1 MKSVVTLYYKSLI
14 TKDKNFILDNVIG
27 SSQIETYLYTL
38 QSVVFSNYQYVKQQL
53 SLSIKL
59 NMSQTSLEM
68 TDTKNINYVKIQNY
82 TEGDGGADVLEKA
95 YYYFVVN
102 KTWKARDTIELVL
115 SMDTLNTF
123 TYNSDYKLSEK
134 TLVRRQHKD
143 RFERVIEQN
152 YFLTNLDN
160 ISASVDEILSVGKVF
175 YIDTQQS
182 QEPLDEES
190 ATLFRT
196 YGGKLKIESIYDD
209 TAEQDVPITK
219 YNKEES
225 QFIINI
231 TDSNY
236 IRISGAI
243 NCDEDIDSSHTYYVN
258 FELYSERDKIIKK
271 IDLKSEDISAPVYK
285 KSENII
291 QEQEGEFDNSW
302 ILYYKNKDNQD
313 NSPID
318 CFLTSNLGL
327 KFLTET
333 GDNEITLEDI
343 PNGKTLFV
351 CDLYQ
356 GEVSFDVDGETLLIY
371 DVTNTIWFPSYLS
384 YTDYVCLGF
393 ENRNNVLV
401 VHRYTFRSGLSYDMI
416 DHREIINPTQ
426 IIINTPLDELKV
438 REVDEVLD
446 SYPAISEECPIFP
459 SRYNKI
465 LTLQPL
471 ITRELAPSSTIDK
484 TLAENVKII
493 NIPYCPTQLK
503 KENDKYLIGG
513 EWTYDT
519 TLKFFKLEDFTAKFE
534 NNITSNVDDIINTF
548 EQTISSISR
557 DSLRFLK
564 DSKLYH
570 SDYYRPKFIYDSFTR
585 IFPLEQID
593 YSYSYLE
600 NSSGKLNF
608 TFVMSR
614 NIVSKFLFKF
624 DFVYKNSIEDYP
636 NIVAVARNNEEVLYN
651 SQYLNYVRTGY
662 NYDLKSKERQEST
675 GLAGLGLSVGGLLAS
690 IGLSFVPGLQG
701 IGAMGIVGSSFGLAG
716 QFINYAKTTAQNE
729 ENIQRKLQEAQ
740 RQSVSVLNA
749 DDYDLLYSYT
759 QNKAKL
765 CVYEVS
771 EQMKGILDDLF
782 YYCGYTLNE
791 QMIPTTN
798 SRYWFNFVQAS
809 LVINEN
815 SNLPSDIE
823 DDIKAKF
830 DEGVTFLHYH
840 GEATKKFDFKQ
851 ELENWEISIFGGNL

>member
-1 MKSVVTLYYKSLI
+1 MKSVITLYYKSLI
-14 TKDKNFILDNVIG
+14 TKDKNFILDDTSGN
-27 SSQIETYLYTL
+27 SQLETYLSTL
-38 QSVVFSNYQYVKQQL
+38 QNVVFSNYQYIKQQL

-68 TDTKNINYVKIQNY
+68 TSTKNINYVKIQNY
-82 TEGDGGADVLEKA
+82 SEVDGGADVLEKA

-102 KTWKARDTIELVL
+102 KTWKAQDTIELVL

-123 TYNSDYKLSEK
+123 NYGYDYKISEK

-143 RFERVIEQN
+143 RFEQYTNSFKIAYITGVVHTEVEINQVYSGSLRDFETEEIFLGNITFQYTGSSVIIQCKDPVNDKEEIKS
-152 YFLTNLDN
+152 FLERIGTSLIDIHNDEDISV
-160 ISASVDEILSVGKVF
+160 ISAHTIYD
-175 YIDTQQS
+175 IDTQ
-182 QEPLDEES
+182 
-190 ATLFRT
+190 TFR
-196 YGGKLKIESIYDD
+196 
-209 TAEQDVPITK
+209 
-219 YNKEES
+219 
-225 QFIINI
+225 
-231 TDSNY
+231 
-236 IRISGAI
+236 
-243 NCDEDIDSSHTYYVN
+243 
-258 FELYSERDKIIKK
+258 K

-285 KSENII
+285 KSEDII
-291 QEQEGEFDNSW
+291 KEQEGDFDNSW
-302 ILYYKNKDNQD
+302 ILYYKNKNNQD

-318 CFLTSNLGL
+318 CFLTSDLEFD
-327 KFLTET
+327 FLTET
-333 GDNEITLEDI
+333 GDNEITISDI
-343 PNGKTLFV
+343 PNGKTLLV

-356 GEVSFDVDGETLLIY
+356 GQVIFDVDGESLSVSHE
-371 DVTNTIWFPSYLS
+371 DNTIWFPQYIS

-393 ENRNNVLV
+393 ENRNGVLV
-401 VHRYTFRSGLSYDMI
+401 VHQYIFRSGVSYNMRY
-416 DHREIINPTQ
+416 HREIINPTKV
-426 IIINTPLDELKV
+426 IIASPIDELKV
-438 REVDEVLD
+438 REVDEVLE
-446 SYPAISEECPIFP
+446 SYAGISPDNPFSP
-459 SRYNKI
+459 NQYNDT

-471 ITRELAPSSTIDK
+471 VTRHLAPSSTIDK

-503 KENDKYLIGG
+503 KENDKYIIGG
-513 EWTYDT
+513 EWSYDT
-519 TLKFFKLEDFTAKFE
+519 TLKFFKLKDFSAKFE
-534 NNITSNVDDIINTF
+534 NDITSNVDNIINIFTSGIVLPNLNLKR
-548 EQTISSISR
+548 TII
-557 DSLRFLK
+557 

-570 SDYYRPKFIYDSFTR
+570 SDYYRPKFIYDSFTK

-593 YSYSYLE
+593 YRYSHLQ
-600 NSSGKLNF
+600 NDSGKLKF

-624 DFVYKNSIEDYP
+624 NFVYKNSIEDYP

-662 NYDLKSKERQEST
+662 NYDLKSKERQENT
-675 GLAGLGLSVGGLLAS
+675 GLAGLGLSVGGLIAS
-690 IGLSFVPGLQG
+690 IGLSFIPSLQG

-782 YYCGYTLNE
+782 YYCGYVLNE
-791 QMIPTTN
+791 QITPTIN
-798 SRYWFNFVQAS
+798 SRYWFNFVQAN
-809 LVINEN
+809 LVITEN

-830 DEGVTFLHYH
+830 DEGATFLHYH
-840 GEATKKFDFKQ
+840 SDTTKKFDFKQ